1 MWKNRLKQIMKQ
13 TRVLSNVFAHDIW
26 EYCVGAPLYFPSSFP
41 GPLNFNAHAFQ
52 QQVRARFFALSAIY
66 RPRLEACSCRLAA
79 VSAAALSLSHR
90 PTAEGEWD
98 QLEQHWIQDH
108 KLCLKLLKLGIK
120 IQNDGCKRV
129 LVLGGLQCS
138 LQQCCASLGPR
149 IKESARGPTRG
160 HQVQAGQWRQPFW
173 MGSGSFWTSR
183 YTLSRRIF

>member
-1 MWKNRLKQIMKQ
+1 M
-13 TRVLSNVFAHDIW
+13 RVLRRCSALLSKLI
-26 EYCVGAPLYFPSSFP
+26 P
-41 GPLNFNAHAFQ
+41 GPPSIL
-52 QQVRARFFALSAIY
+52 RARLSTTSARSFFALNAIY

-98 QLEQHWIQDH
+98 ILEQHWIQDH
-108 KLCLKLLKLGIK
+108 KLCLKLLNLGIK

-149 IKESARGPTRG
+149 IKESAGGPTRG